1 MINELLVELG
11 AWMRGHLA
19 YISVMIAATLLVIF
33 GNDINRT
40 VKRQISHYHFL
51 FRTIIFVLLCA
62 FGYGILMN
70 WMAPF
75 IQFQLGQL
83 SLQYLGLV
91 VIGIMLALGII
102 AERKHTF

>member
-1 MINELLVELG
+1 MINEILLELG
-11 AWMRGHLA
+11 AWMRGHLT

-33 GNDINRT
+33 GNDVNRA
-40 VKRQISHYHFL
+40 VKRQIRHYHFF
-51 FRTIIFVLLCA
+51 FRTIVFVLLCA

-70 WMAPF
+70 WMSPF
-75 IQFQLGQL
+75 IQFQLGL
-83 SLQYLGLV
+83 VSTRFLGPL

>member
-11 AWMRGHLA
+11 AWMRGHLG

-33 GNDINRT
+33 GNDINRA
-40 VKRQISHYHFL
+40 VSRQISQYHFI

-75 IQFQLGQL
+75 IQFQLNQV
-83 SLQYLGLV
+83 SSRYLGILIV
-91 VIGIMLALGII
+91 GIMLALGIV